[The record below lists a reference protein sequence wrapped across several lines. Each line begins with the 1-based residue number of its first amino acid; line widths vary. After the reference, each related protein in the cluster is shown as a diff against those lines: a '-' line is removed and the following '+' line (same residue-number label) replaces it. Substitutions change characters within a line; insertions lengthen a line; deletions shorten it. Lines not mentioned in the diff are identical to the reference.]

1 MVLSDSGGEFTPIED
16 NTLAH
21 LEEEFSCRHVYSA
34 DYSPKSNV
42 VERVHQQLGRVL
54 RIFVQKCGRA
64 WSECLPEAAFAYNS
78 TDLSMAPYS
87 PHFIV
92 HLRHPR
98 VKPDVKTM
106 VPTKKKDLRRR
117 LQEAADPEKYVCRN
131 SPAIG

>member
-1 MVLSDSGGEFTPIED
+1 MLPGLAGSAAALPNKEATTVAKAFYQHWIMRFGAPTVVLSDSGGEFTPIED

-34 DYSPKSNV
+34 DYSSKSNV

-78 TDLSMAPYS
+78 TDLSMAP
-87 PHFIV
+87 
-92 HLRHPR
+92 
-98 VKPDVKTM
+98 
-106 VPTKKKDLRRR
+106 
-117 LQEAADPEKYVCRN
+117 ACGN
-131 SPAIG
+131 C